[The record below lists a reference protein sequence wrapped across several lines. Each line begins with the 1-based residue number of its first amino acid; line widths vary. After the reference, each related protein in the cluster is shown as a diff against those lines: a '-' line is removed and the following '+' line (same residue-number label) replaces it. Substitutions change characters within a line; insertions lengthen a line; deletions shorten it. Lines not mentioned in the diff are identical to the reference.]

1 MQCVLVERLEREHP
15 RGPAADRAQRVR
27 ADRPADLG
35 QQAGDEPTA
44 EDHEHG
50 DAVGGRGEEDRAQ
63 QRERDHDHDREG
75 ELGSSGDDIVR
86 PPASDQPGGHGLDRE
101 QDHDVE
107 RTDARSGEEAREQE
121 RAAADR
127 ADDERL
133 EQSALGISPHDS
145 EGQEDRQYRAEEESR
160 EHRQAED
167 GRPGDDGRVETELV
181 RRNEPGRVPERAPD
195 ADPVQG
201 QEGDREQQHDQKDLA
216 PHALP
221 QRIARDDR
229 DVAHHSTAS
238 R

>member
-1 MQCVLVERLEREHP
+1 MQGVLVERLERQ
-15 RGPAADRAQRVR
+15 RIGRPAADRAQRVR

-50 DAVGGRGEEDRAQ
+50 DAVGSRGQEDRAQ

-75 ELGSSGDDIVR
+75 ELDPGRGRVVR
-86 PPASDQPGGHGLDRE
+86 PPAADQARGHRLDRE
-101 QDHDVE
+101 EDGDVE
-107 RTDARSGEEAREQE
+107 RTDPCGGEKAREQE

-133 EQSALGISPHDS
+133 EQSTLGVAAHDA
-145 EGQEDRQYRAEEESR
+145 ERQEDRQHGAEEERR

-167 GRPGDDGRVETELV
+167 GRPGDDGRVEPELV

-221 QRIARDDR
+221 QRVARDDG